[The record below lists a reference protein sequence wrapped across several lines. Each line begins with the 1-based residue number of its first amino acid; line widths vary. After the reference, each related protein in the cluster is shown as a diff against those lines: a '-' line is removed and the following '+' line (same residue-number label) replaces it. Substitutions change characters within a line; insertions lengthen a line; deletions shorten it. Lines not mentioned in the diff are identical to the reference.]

1 VIRRGEPWGSPAGGP
16 PVAAGAGGDADLAE
30 LVQHHPGGRLGF
42 RPDRSCDLARAVGLP
57 PAGGGEVELPLD
69 AIALDEG
76 RDVAVNL
83 VVAGR
88 PPDRL
93 RWWHR
98 RRPGTV
104 RVDGRLAFDGRATT
118 VVVANGQFRAGVDL
132 VPRGHPGDGRLEVQ
146 VYAVPP
152 GQRRALR
159 RRLRTGT
166 HLPHPGVVTASG
178 RRVEVR
184 WRRDRPVEAD
194 GRRLERRAS
203 LDAAVVPAA
212 YTLLV

>member
-1 VIRRGEPWGSPAGGP
+1 MAT
-16 PVAAGAGGDADLAE
+16 GAGGDADLAR
-30 LVQHHPGGRLGF
+30 LVRRHRGARLGF
-42 RPDRSCDLARAVGLP
+42 RPDPSCDLARAVGLTP
-57 PAGGGEVELPLD
+57 SSRGDVELPLD
-69 AIALDEG
+69 AVGLDGGDEL
-76 RDVAVNL
+76 AVNL
-83 VVAGR
+83 VVIGP

-98 RRPGTV
+98 RRAGTV

-118 VVVANGQFRAGVDL
+118 VVVANGQFRDGADL

-146 VYAVPP
+146 IYALPP

-166 HLPHPGVVTASG
+166 HLPHPRIVAASG
-178 RRVEVR
+178 RRAEVR
-184 WRRDRPVEAD
+184 WPRPRRVEVD
-194 GRRLERRAS
+194 GRRLDRRAT
-203 LDAAVVPAA
+203 LDTAVVPAA